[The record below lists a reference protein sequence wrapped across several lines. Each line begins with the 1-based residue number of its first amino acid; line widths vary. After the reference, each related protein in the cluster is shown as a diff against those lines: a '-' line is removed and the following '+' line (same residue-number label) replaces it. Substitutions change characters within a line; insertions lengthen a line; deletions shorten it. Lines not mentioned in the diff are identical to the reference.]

1 MEKELILSAE
11 TLASLDLLIADKKEN
26 KAFTVEFYWVINL
39 IFGGPPIKAKTV
51 TNNTPPFKLVEKVVN
66 STISI
71 LKEASV
77 AELIEIRENAQ
88 VGMNY

>member
-1 MEKELILSAE
+1 MEKGLILSAE
-11 TLASLDLLIADKKEN
+11 TLASLDLLIADKKQN

-51 TNNTPPFKLVEKVVN
+51 TNTNTQFKLIEKVIN

-77 AELIEIRENAQ
+77 AELIEIREHAHVAIN
-88 VGMNY
+88 